1 MEKAKLFR
9 SPLQEREAELVAGVS
24 RKDVGMQSKLY
35 DYCRRY
41 FWTNYRGLFFISEND
56 AVEIFQNSFIT
67 LWENIERGKIMACNG
82 IVVGKNGE
90 PLNGSILTYF
100 MGIAKNKYKEWAR
113 SRPTLYNPE
122 TEQQMTDEEW
132 GRLDAADVLYDPSEN
147 AMMDIVSDVIS
158 RMSKRCNE
166 VLSKYYYEEK
176 SRSEE
181 RR

>member
-35 DYCRRY
+35 DYCKRY

-82 IVVGKNGE
+82 IVVGKRSTAASSPILWVLPRTNIRNG
-90 PLNGSILTYF
+90 PGAAQRSTILRR
-100 MGIAKNKYKEWAR
+100 N
-113 SRPTLYNPE
+113 SR
-122 TEQQMTDEEW
+122 
-132 GRLDAADVLYDPSEN
+132 
-147 AMMDIVSDVIS
+147 
-158 RMSKRCNE
+158 
-166 VLSKYYYEEK
+166 
-176 SRSEE
+176 
-181 RR
+181 

>member
-9 SPLQEREAELVAGVS
+9 SPLQEREAKLVAGVS

-35 DYCRRY
+35 DYCKRY
-41 FWTNYRGLFFISEND
+41 FWTNYRGLFFINEND
-56 AVEIFQNSFIT
+56 ATEIFQNSFIT
-67 LWENIERGKIMACNG
+67 LWENIERGKIMACDG

-100 MGIAKNKYKEWAR
+100 MGIAKNKYKEWTR

-132 GRLDAADVLYDPSEN
+132 GRLDAVDVLYDP
-147 AMMDIVSDVIS
+147 
-158 RMSKRCNE
+158 
-166 VLSKYYYEEK
+166 
-176 SRSEE
+176 
-181 RR
+181 